1 MSRTTT
7 VTDPAKVA
15 EDAGPPFAAINPD
28 MRDREREFPFR
39 DAAEITIDAPVEKV
53 YDVVVDPSRLTEW
66 VTIHDSLQDAPD
78 RPLERGSELTQ
89 VLRIAGRTFRA
100 RWRVVEHEPCKRVVW
115 QGRGPLGSDARV
127 VYRFDSDDAGRETT
141 FSYINEYELPG
152 GPFGRIA
159 GLAVSLVAQ
168 KELDASL
175 QRLKTLVQ

>member
-1 MSRTTT
+1 
-7 VTDPAKVA
+7 
-15 EDAGPPFAAINPD
+15 

>member
-7 VTDPAKVA
+7 VTDPAKLA
-15 EDAGPPFAAINPD
+15 EDAGPPCAAIDAD
-28 MRDREREFPFR
+28 MLHTEREFPFR

-53 YDVVVDPSRLTEW
+53 YDLVADPSRLTEW
-66 VTIHDSLQDAPD
+66 VTIHDSLEDAPD

-100 RWRVVEHEPCKRVVW
+100 RWTVVENEPCKRVVW
-115 QGRGPLGSDARV
+115 QGRGPLGSHARFI
-127 VYRFDSDDAGRETT
+127 YRFGSNDEGRETT

-152 GPFGRIA
+152 GLFARAA

-168 KELDASL
+168 KELDNSL
-175 QRLKTLVQ
+175 RRLKTLVQ

>member
-7 VTDPAKVA
+7 VTDPGKRA
-15 EDAGPPFAAINPD
+15 EDANPPFAAIDPD
-28 MRDREREFPFR
+28 MRHGEREFPFR
-39 DAAEITIDAPVEKV
+39 DAAEITIDAPVAKV
-53 YDVVVDPSRLTEW
+53 YDVVVDPFRLPEW

-78 RPLERGSELTQ
+78 RPLQQGSELTQ

-100 RWRVVEHEPCKRVVW
+100 RWTVIENEPCKRVVW

-127 VYRFDSDDAGRETT
+127 VYRFDSDDEGRETT

-159 GLAVSLVAQ
+159 GLAVSLVAK
-168 KELDASL
+168 KELDDSL

>member
-7 VTDPAKVA
+7 VTDPANVA
-15 EDAGPPFAAINPD
+15 EDAGPPCAAINPD
-28 MRDREREFPFR
+28 MRYREREFSFR

-100 RWRVVEHEPCKRVVW
+100 RWTVVEHEPCKRVVW

-127 VYRFDSDDAGRETT
+127 VYRFDSDDEGRETT

>member
-7 VTDPAKVA
+7 LTDPAKLA

-28 MRDREREFPFR
+28 MRHGEREFPFR
-39 DAAEITIDAPVEKV
+39 DAAEITIDAPVERV

-100 RWRVVEHEPCKRVVW
+100 RWTVVENEPCKRVVW
-115 QGRGPLGSDARV
+115 QGRGPLGSQARI
-127 VYRFDSDDAGRETT
+127 VYRFDSGDEGLETT
-141 FSYINEYELPG
+141 FFYINEYELPG
-152 GPFGRIA
+152 GPFGRLA
-159 GLAVSLVAQ
+159 GLAVSRVAQ
-168 KELDASL
+168 KELDDSL